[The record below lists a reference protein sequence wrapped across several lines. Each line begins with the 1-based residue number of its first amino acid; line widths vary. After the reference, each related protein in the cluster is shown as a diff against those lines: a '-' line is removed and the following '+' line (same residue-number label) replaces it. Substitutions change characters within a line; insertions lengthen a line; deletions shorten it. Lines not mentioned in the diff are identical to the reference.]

1 MAVLDLNDLRT
12 QVNNDINTNG
22 VRAITGAILNTQL
35 IDMIDSIESD
45 YDGITGGLDS
55 RLTTIESS
63 ALLIL
68 QDPSTGWDAS
78 IGTFPGGGT
87 AKAGYYWNVSTAGTV
102 DGVAFDLG
110 DSLLAILDNASTGT
124 YAANWSKKDDIDS
137 VISVAG
143 KVGAITLIA
152 ADISDFDVEVANNTA
167 VALNTAKDSNEN
179 HTGDATGATVLTI
192 ANDAVTNAKAANM
205 AASTIKGN
213 NTGIAAD
220 PKDLTQAEATA
231 MMNVFSSSLKGVV
244 SASGGGT
251 TNFLRADGSW
261 AAASSP
267 SLYTA
272 DDTIGAGRVAT
283 LTDTLTFTGG
293 TTIAKNANI
302 AVGSVVLEARGVGT
316 FPLMQ
321 VTTTVNNFRPEFTLR
336 NPNTNEIF
344 TKLSGFGPDYVGAN
358 LGLGFIGSTA
368 VNIDNTK
375 ALHLN
380 GNLRIDRPSIHTN
393 PLVEI
398 GQDPLDPIRPEIRL
412 NVNALG
418 VLRFGGSAVPNYISS
433 NTGIGFTS
441 TTAGAIDGTKQLHV
455 AGDTL
460 IEGNTTIGAL
470 AASPSRLTVDSLAG
484 VSAIFKDATGLLL
497 RVGTS
502 GGSGKG
508 SLILYDGGSPKI
520 ELNSGAVSYINN
532 GQAFRINGTTGNAA
546 LNIHS
551 LGGQLCNMFDAN
563 GDLSALFRS
572 VTNLNRFDIYN
583 YGGATIQH
591 RLASNGDDSY
601 VNGVT
606 TANFGVGTNAPTET
620 LHVVGSTLLDGN
632 LGVFGTTPIAQGA
645 ALTATLTST
654 TQAGSFTPDYA
665 IQAVTQTT
673 PFGFVTADEAET
685 LISTVINMQTRIDEL
700 EARLDSSTGI
710 GIFT

>member
-1 MAVLDLNDLRT
+1 MSNLHLLLDEANKHTPKGFDNAVKN
-12 QVNNDINTNG
+12 
-22 VRAITGAILNTQL
+22 
-35 IDMIDSIESD
+35 
-45 YDGITGGLDS
+45 
-55 RLTTIESS
+55 
-63 ALLIL
+63 
-68 QDPSTGWDAS
+68 
-78 IGTFPGGGT
+78 TFPWRDELDQSSYREQMELP
-87 AKAGYYWNVSTAGTV
+87 KAINFVDGTV
-102 DGVAFDLG
+102 
-110 DSLLAILDNASTGT
+110 
-124 YAANWSKKDDIDS
+124 AA
-137 VISVAG
+137 
-143 KVGAITLIA
+143 
-152 ADISDFDVEVANNTA
+152 
-167 VALNTAKDSNEN
+167 
-179 HTGDATGATVLTI
+179 
-192 ANDAVTNAKAANM
+192 
-205 AASTIKGN
+205 
-213 NTGIAAD
+213 
-220 PKDLTQAEATA
+220 P
-231 MMNVFSSSLKGVV
+231 
-244 SASGGGT
+244 T
-251 TNFLRADGSW
+251 TADG
-261 AAASSP
+261 
-267 SLYTA
+267 
-272 DDTIGAGRVAT
+272 DTYVLIGAGVIDVSWGNATFSDWVKFTNVTANPITPVDGSLCYNVATTSWMEYTAGVWATFGGGGVDTNLQTNDLT
-283 LTDTLTFTGG
+283 LTDPSRFYD
-293 TTIAKNANI
+293 
-302 AVGSVVLEARGVGT
+302 V
-316 FPLMQ
+316 
-321 VTTTVNNFRPEFTLR
+321 
-336 NPNTNEIF
+336 
-344 TKLSGFGPDYVGAN
+344 
-358 LGLGFIGSTA
+358 
-368 VNIDNTK
+368 
-375 ALHLN
+375 N
-380 GNLRIDRPSIHTN
+380 GNSLQFKSGSASRIRIDSNGVAIGETPST
-393 PLVEI
+393 VA
-398 GQDPLDPIRPEIRL
+398 GTAL
-412 NVNALG
+412 NVVGENALG
-418 VLRFGGSAVPNYISS
+418 TSKALSVEGSTGLIALEVFNDRTVVAGGNF
-433 NTGIGFTS
+433 GIGITP
-441 TTAGAIDGTKQLHV
+441 TAKLHV

>member
-1 MAVLDLNDLRT
+1 MSNLHLLLDEANKHTPKGFDNAVKN
-12 QVNNDINTNG
+12 
-22 VRAITGAILNTQL
+22 
-35 IDMIDSIESD
+35 
-45 YDGITGGLDS
+45 
-55 RLTTIESS
+55 
-63 ALLIL
+63 
-68 QDPSTGWDAS
+68 
-78 IGTFPGGGT
+78 TFPWRDELDQSSYREQMELP
-87 AKAGYYWNVSTAGTV
+87 KAINFVDGTV
-102 DGVAFDLG
+102 
-110 DSLLAILDNASTGT
+110 
-124 YAANWSKKDDIDS
+124 AA
-137 VISVAG
+137 
-143 KVGAITLIA
+143 
-152 ADISDFDVEVANNTA
+152 
-167 VALNTAKDSNEN
+167 
-179 HTGDATGATVLTI
+179 
-192 ANDAVTNAKAANM
+192 
-205 AASTIKGN
+205 
-213 NTGIAAD
+213 
-220 PKDLTQAEATA
+220 P
-231 MMNVFSSSLKGVV
+231 
-244 SASGGGT
+244 T
-251 TNFLRADGSW
+251 TADG
-261 AAASSP
+261 
-267 SLYTA
+267 
-272 DDTIGAGRVAT
+272 DTYVLIGAGVIDVSWGNATFGDWVKFTNVTANPITPVDGSLCYNVATTSWMEYTAGVWATFGGGGVDTNLQTNDLT
-283 LTDTLTFTGG
+283 LTDPSRFYDVNGNSLQFKSGSASRIRIDSNGVAIGETPSTVAGTALNVVGENALGTSKALSVEGSTGLIALEVFNDRRIEITAETNILG
-293 TTIAKNANI
+293 TTTVKNAGV
-302 AVGSVVLEARGVGT
+302 VGTPIFEARGVGT